1 MEILDFSN
9 NLKVNKFALVIG
21 IGGAGGNVLSY
32 IYKKHKS
39 NDIVDFLALNT
50 DMQALSAL
58 EIPLLSKFLIGE
70 SITRGNGAGADPE
83 KGQLSAVESSKF
95 IQNILKLHLLSQEW
109 VGELAQ
115 ELPLLLQKF
124 AKK

>member
-95 IQNILKLHLLSQEW
+95 IQNILKSNHYKIAFIIAGMGGL
-109 VGELAQ
+109 
-115 ELPLLLQKF
+115 
-124 AKK
+124 

>member
-39 NDIVDFLALNT
+39 NDIVDF
-50 DMQALSAL
+50 
-58 EIPLLSKFLIGE
+58 
-70 SITRGNGAGADPE
+70 
-83 KGQLSAVESSKF
+83 
-95 IQNILKLHLLSQEW
+95 
-109 VGELAQ
+109 
-115 ELPLLLQKF
+115 
-124 AKK
+124 